1 MRGAGFL
8 LLLSLAGCASVVNRP
23 YEEIGVTSDP
33 PGAVVSVDC
42 GDAPVYGGITPTVI
56 YASRLA
62 ETCGITVAKEGFAEQ
77 TINFE
82 RQESKATR
90 ANEVP
95 GVITGALLSVVALAI
110 TWDTPNVDG
119 DFVVGAYN
127 AGHAAGTGAGNAV
140 DHKTGAA
147 YKWVPSI
154 VQVKLQ
160 PAEN

>member
-1 MRGAGFL
+1 MRRAGIL
-8 LLLSLAGCASVVNRP
+8 LLLSFAGCASVVNRP
-23 YEEIGVTSDP
+23 YEEISVTSDP
-33 PGAVVSVDC
+33 PGAVVSVEC
-42 GDAPVYGGITPTVI
+42 GDAPVYGGTTPTVI

-95 GVITGALLSVVALAI
+95 GVLTGALFSVAALVI
-110 TWDTPNVDG
+110 SWDSSNVDG
-119 DFVVGAYN
+119 DFVIGAYN
-127 AGHAAGTGAGNAV
+127 AGHAAGSAAGNAV

-147 YKWVPSI
+147 YKWVPGR
-154 VQVKLQ
+154 VDVKLQ